1 MNQSTYFTPWRVAV
15 FGVALTIG
23 IVLALTPFRP
33 TEQFPAVGTVAQRD
47 IVASEEVTFIST
59 ALTAEAQ
66 QVARSEVEAHFEFNP
81 DVRPAQLEALRLY
94 LGAVVLERQAR
105 SVTPSTE
112 QQSTARSD
120 DREQAEEPGEE
131 PADEEAEDTGQT
143 AQPTSTVS
151 ARIADSKL
159 AERDEAFL
167 LAVPDPLFGT
177 IQRESQLVLEAL
189 LEQRLYETDLDSVRL
204 GLHDRVDPGLSLT
217 ETALIASLV
226 GAYLRPT
233 MAESALLTE
242 QARDRATRSVPGVS
256 RTVARDELIVSRGSI
271 VNDFAGEALAHLT
284 PRSAGIELE
293 SLGAIV
299 ILGASAATVFSLYLM
314 IWRPA
319 EAASDRRLLL
329 LAVLILFSVAAA
341 RAWFEFAL
349 PGGVD
354 ESLDLML
361 PLAAAP
367 VLVAALLSTGL
378 GVTTGVLIAVLAG
391 MAAIVLPEY
400 GLAPSGALALRPLA
414 FFLASSLGGV
424 FAATRAQALAQYG
437 LAGIAAGVTGFMAG
451 AAVWLLDPQRVTDQL
466 GWLALAALVTA
477 ALVAV
482 ITIGAFSLLG
492 ALFGITT
499 PMRLLELAQLQR
511 PLLRRLQE
519 EAPGTF
525 HHSLL
530 VATLSERAAA
540 QIGADPLLVRVGA
553 YYHDIGKLNRPA
565 MFIENQDGP
574 NPHENLEPGES
585 ARLIIEHVERGDD
598 LARRDRLPPRIRD
611 FILEHHGSRR
621 VAFFYRKAALSDPRV
636 DPSDYTYPGP
646 PPQTRETAIVMLADS
661 CEAVVR
667 ASGEHEAD
675 RIGLLIDG
683 VFDERLRER
692 QLDYCDLTL
701 SELRQISASFKQ
713 TLVGVHHQRI
723 EYPPA
728 AEDELR
734 AAPREGSS
742 ANPAL

>member
-1 MNQSTYFTPWRVAV
+1 MSQPNYFTPWRVGV
-15 FGVALTIG
+15 FGVALAIG
-23 IVLALTPFRP
+23 IILSLTPFQP
-33 TEQFPAVGTVAQRD
+33 TEQFPAVGTVADRD
-47 IVASEEVTFIST
+47 VVASEAVTFISES
-59 ALTAEAQ
+59 LTAEAQ
-66 QVARSEVEAHFEFNP
+66 AAARADVAPRFDFNP
-81 DVRPAQLEALRLY
+81 DIRPAQLEALNLY
-94 LGAVVLERQAR
+94 LDAVVLDRAAR
-105 SVTPSTE
+105 RAPVAAEASTDGD
-112 QQSTARSD
+112 SD
-120 DREQAEEPGEE
+120 GQ
-131 PADEEAEDTGQT
+131 ADESSDESPATGV
-143 AQPTSTVS
+143 PG
-151 ARIADSKL
+151 SKL
-159 AERDEAFL
+159 AERDEQFL
-167 LAVPDPLFGT
+167 LAVSDPLFAS
-177 IQRESQLVLEAL
+177 IERESQVVLERL
-189 LEQRLYETDLDSVRL
+189 LSEQLYAEDLDAVRL
-204 GLHDRVDPGLSLT
+204 DLHDRVASSLSLT
-217 ETALIASLV
+217 ETTLVASLV
-226 GAYLRPT
+226 AAYLRPT
-233 MAESALLTE
+233 MIESVALTE
-242 QARDRATRSVPGVS
+242 QARDSAARAVAGVP
-256 RTVARDELIVSRGSI
+256 RTVAEGELVVPRGAM
-271 VNDFAGEALAHLT
+271 VDDFAGEALTQLT

-299 ILGASAATVFSLYLM
+299 IVGVSAAAVFALYLF
-314 IWRPA
+314 IWQPV
-319 EAASDRRLLL
+319 EAANDRRLLL
-329 LAVLILFSVAAA
+329 LAVLVLFSVAAA
-341 RAWFEFAL
+341 RLWFEFAL

-361 PLAAAP
+361 PLAAGP

-378 GVTTGVLIAVLAG
+378 GITTGVLISVLAG
-391 MAAIVLPEY
+391 LTAIVLPDY

-437 LAGIAAGVTGFMAG
+437 LAGIAAGLSGFLAG
-451 AAVWLLDPQRVTDQL
+451 AAIWLFDPQRLTDQL

-482 ITIGAFSLLG
+482 ITIGAFSILG

-574 NPHENLEPGES
+574 NPHDELQPSES
-585 ARLIIEHVERGDD
+585 ARLIIEHVSGGEA

-611 FILEHHGSRR
+611 FILQHHGSRR
-621 VAFFYRKAALSDPRV
+621 VAFFYRKAAMSDPRV
-636 DPSDYTYPGP
+636 DPRDYTYPGP
-646 PPQTRETAIVMLADS
+646 PPQSRETAIVMLADS

-667 ASGEHEAD
+667 ASGEHDAE
-675 RIGLLIDG
+675 RIGLLVDG

-692 QLDYCDLTL
+692 QLDHCDLTL
-701 SELRQISASFKQ
+701 SELRQISASFKH

-728 AEDELR
+728 AEAER
-734 AAPREGSS
+734 QPTPRQASPPR
-742 ANPAL
+742 PAG